1 MKVNNGHVFVPVS
14 FSGTLFGSDRWEGTE
29 RVQLYA
35 DEGYGVQ
42 VEYWRTSR
50 TGTSNALFSITGHLV
65 NFERHVRGV
74 RPHR

>member
-50 TGTSNALFSITGHLV
+50 TGDLQCAVQH
-65 NFERHVRGV
+65 H
-74 RPHR
+74 RPPGEL